1 VLEQPKK
8 DGRFLGGVS
17 LCSCSVVDLVVLV
30 EGRSNEAQLYSTDPL
45 VIDRPVKDL
54 GFLGGVSLS
63 LASDSMMVVV
73 VRQAQL
79 GFERFQLVVAQTSCR
94 PHVRVRFACMVVAV
108 LEVAGFQVVAA
119 SVAASVAALLAF
131 SPLVQP

>member
-1 VLEQPKK
+1 VLEQPKE
-8 DGRFLGGVS
+8 DGQFLGGVS

-45 VIDRPVKDL
+45 VIDQPGKDL

-73 VRQAQL
+73 VHQAQL
-79 GFERFQLVVAQTSCR
+79 GFERFQLVVAQTSYR
-94 PHVRVRFACMVVAV
+94 LHVRVRFVCMVVAV
-108 LEVAGFQVVAA
+108 LEVVGFQVVAA
-119 SVAASVAALLAF
+119 SVAALLVF
-131 SPLVQP
+131 YPLV